1 MAGTHVS
8 FAQMLDHLAGF
19 ERAQVSRHL
28 QDCPACAARA
38 ERVASL
44 LAAGR
49 RALRAPRLSHKA
61 RKRAARIFREHRP
74 AASQPSVLQLV
85 LDSLLRPAPALRAT
99 AAATPT
105 RFLRYEGLAT
115 VELQVTPVRGRVELR
130 GQVTPADFAVE
141 ALLVAGG
148 KTRRGK
154 VAADG
159 TFLWRA
165 VPHGEVEIRIGTVRI
180 TGLDL

>member
-8 FAQMLDHLAGF
+8 FAMMMDHLAGF

-28 QDCPACAARA
+28 RDCPACAARA

-49 RALRAPRLSHKA
+49 RALRAPRPSHKNLA
-61 RKRAARIFREHRP
+61 RAVRIFREHRS
-74 AASQPSVLQLV
+74 ASQPSVLQLV
-85 LDSLLRPAPALRAT
+85 LDSLLRPAPALRAAAT
-99 AAATPT
+99 AAPT
-105 RFLRYEGLAT
+105 RFLRYEGPAT
-115 VELQVTPVRGRVELR
+115 VELQVTPAGGRVELR
-130 GQVTPADFAVE
+130 GQLTPHDFAAE
-141 ALLVAGG
+141 ALLLSGT
-148 KTRRGK
+148 KRRRGK

-180 TGLDL
+180 TGLVL

>member
-8 FAQMLDHLAGF
+8 FAMMFEHLAGS

-49 RALRAPRLSHKA
+49 RALRAPRPSRKA
-61 RKRAARIFREHRP
+61 LKRAARIFREHRS
-74 AASQPSVLQLV
+74 ASQPSILQLV
-85 LDSLLRPAPALRAT
+85 LDSLLRPAPALRTAAT
-99 AAATPT
+99 ASPT
-105 RFLRYEGLAT
+105 RFLRYEGVAT

-130 GQVTPADFAVE
+130 GQVTPPDFAAE
-141 ALLVAGG
+141 ALLVSGA
-148 KTRRGK
+148 KKRRGK

>member
-8 FAQMLDHLAGF
+8 FATMFDHLAGS
-19 ERAQVSRHL
+19 ERASVSRHL

-38 ERVASL
+38 ERIATL

-49 RALRAPRLSHKA
+49 RALRAPRPS
-61 RKRAARIFREHRP
+61 RKNLTRALRIFREHRS
-74 AASQPSVLQLV
+74 ASQPSFLRLA
-85 LDSLLRPAPALRAT
+85 LDSLLRPAPALRT
-99 AAATPT
+99 ASAATPT
-105 RFLRYEGLAT
+105 RFLRYEGAAT
-115 VELQVTPVRGRVELR
+115 VELQVTAVRGRVELR
-130 GQVTPADFAVE
+130 GQVTPPDFADE
-141 ALLVAGG
+141 ALLVSG
-148 KTRRGK
+148 TRERRGK

-180 TGLDL
+180 SGLDL

>member
-8 FAQMLDHLAGF
+8 FAKLFDHLAGF
-19 ERAQVSRHL
+19 ERAPVSRHL
-28 QDCPACAARA
+28 QDCPVCTARA
-38 ERVASL
+38 ERVASI

-49 RALRAPRLSHKA
+49 RAFRAPRPTRRNLA
-61 RKRAARIFREHRP
+61 RALRIFSAHRD
-74 AASQPSVLQLV
+74 ASQPSILQLV
-85 LDSLLRPAPALRAT
+85 LDSLLRPAPALRTT

-105 RFLRYEGLAT
+105 RFLRYEGAAT
-115 VELQVTPVRGRVELR
+115 VELQVAPVRGRVELR
-130 GQVTPADFAVE
+130 GQVTPPDFADE
-141 ALLVAGG
+141 ARLVAGTR
-148 KTRRGK
+148 TRRAK

-165 VPHGEVEIRIGTVRI
+165 VPRGEVEVRIGTVRI

>member
-8 FAQMLDHLAGF
+8 FATLFDHLAGF
-19 ERAQVSRHL
+19 ERAHVSRHL

-38 ERVASL
+38 ERANSL

-49 RALRAPRLSHKA
+49 RALRAPRPSRRNLS
-61 RKRAARIFREHRP
+61 RALRIFREHHS
-74 AASQPSVLQLV
+74 ASQPSVLQLV
-85 LDSLLRPAPALRAT
+85 LDSLLRPAPALRGA

-105 RFLRYEGLAT
+105 RFLCYEGAVT

-130 GQVTPADFAVE
+130 GQITPPDFAAEVQ
-141 ALLVAGG
+141 LVHGTQ
-148 KTRRGK
+148 KRRAR
-154 VAADG
+154 VAPDG

-165 VPHGEVEIRIGTVRI
+165 VPHGEVEIWIGTVRLH
-180 TGLDL
+180 GLDL

>member
-1 MAGTHVS
+1 MAGTHVG
-8 FAQMLDHLAGF
+8 FATLFDHLAGF

-28 QDCPACAARA
+28 QACPACAARA
-38 ERVASL
+38 ERVVSI

-49 RALRAPRLSHKA
+49 RALRAPRPSRRNLT
-61 RKRAARIFREHRP
+61 RALRIFREHRS
-74 AASQPSVLQLV
+74 ASQPSILQLV
-85 LDSLLRPAPALRAT
+85 LDSLLRPAPALRS

-105 RFLRYEGLAT
+105 RFLCYEGPAT

-130 GQVTPADFAVE
+130 GQVTPPDFAAE
-141 ALLVAGG
+141 ALLVSGTR
-148 KTRRGK
+148 KRRGK

-165 VPHGEVEIRIGTVRI
+165 VPHGQVEIHIGTVRI

>member
-8 FAQMLDHLAGF
+8 FARLFDHLAGF
-19 ERAQVSRHL
+19 ESAQVSRHL
-28 QDCPACAARA
+28 QDCPVCTARS

-49 RALRAPRLSHKA
+49 RAYRAPRPSRRNLA
-61 RKRAARIFREHRP
+61 RALRIFRQHRD
-74 AASQPSVLQLV
+74 ASQPSILQLV

-99 AAATPT
+99 ATPT
-105 RFLRYEGLAT
+105 RFLRYEGPAT
-115 VELQVTPVRGRVELR
+115 VELQVTPVRGRAELR
-130 GQVTPADFAVE
+130 GQITPPDFAAE
-141 ALLVAGG
+141 AQLVSG
-148 KTRRGK
+148 TRKRRAR